1 MAAIEKR
8 EVEGRNAAAGDAG
21 AAKGAHLALVKVGAS
36 NGDGA
41 GDARV
46 RALPPSAEESV
57 EADAF
62 EAEAK
67 GWRGL
72 WRTLQIVRVLGTM
85 ALYLFLNDYD
95 IRAAFNARVAAR
107 KVEEAKARGRSQ
119 YFKTR
124 ARDLFLRRAL
134 DKIIRLVRR
143 LVYRGAEGS
152 EAKERQLERQGVWL
166 KENLIGLGPTFIKIG
181 QALGTRADLLP
192 LAYIKELALLQDQV
206 PPFPNEEAFA
216 RIESELGRGIGE
228 AYAEIDPEPVA
239 SASLGQ
245 VYRARLHTGEEVAV
259 KVQRPRLR
267 ETVGFDIAVL
277 TRITRRLSRYPSVTE
292 NADWEGMLGEF
303 RETIA
308 EEMDYAREGK
318 NADRFRANFRDWRAI
333 RVPRIHWTHT
343 TSRVI
348 TMEFIRGTK
357 VTDIEGLKARRISPV
372 KVNRLL
378 VRSYL
383 KQLLEDGFFHA
394 DPHPGNLLV
403 MDSGHLAF
411 FDFGMVGRITPWL
424 QSRMIDAFFHVVGR
438 DIEGLAQD
446 LINLNFLKPGVNPD
460 RVLPVVEGL
469 FRHYLNLKLGEVNFR
484 ELTYDL
490 AEVMYEYPF
499 RLPSNF
505 TYIIRALMTLEGIG
519 LVTDPGFSF
528 FETARPYAKE
538 FMLKREGKQFRRLLL
553 DKLTGREEGR
563 VDWGKMWKLAKMAAK
578 MYLEEGK
585 GRDAKGGGRK

>member
-1 MAAIEKR
+1 MAAIERK
-8 EVEGRNAAAGDAG
+8 ELEHSDESSPKAPAAAP
-21 AAKGAHLALVKVGAS
+21 LALVKPGAAPV
-36 NGDGA
+36 NGGA
-41 GDARV
+41 
-46 RALPPSAEESV
+46 RALPPSPVGQGGEVDE
-57 EADAF
+57 F
-62 EAEAK
+62 EARAR
-67 GWRGL
+67 GWRGW

-85 ALYLFLNDYD
+85 SLYLFLNDYD
-95 IRAAFNARVAAR
+95 IRAAFNARINSR
-107 KVEEAKARGRSQ
+107 KLEEAKGRGRSA
-119 YFKTR
+119 YFKAR
-124 ARDLFLRRAL
+124 ARDLVLRRGL
-134 DKIIRLVRR
+134 DKLIRLVRYF
-143 LVYRGAEGS
+143 VYRGAEGS
-152 EAKERQLERQGVWL
+152 GSKERQLERQGVWL

-216 RIESELGRGIGE
+216 RVESELGRPISE
-228 AYAEIDPEPVA
+228 AYAEFDSEPIA

-245 VYRARLHTGEEVAV
+245 VYRALLHTGEEVAV
-259 KVQRPRLR
+259 KVQRPALR

-277 TRITRRLSRYPSVTE
+277 ARIVRRLSRYPSFTE
-292 NADWEGMLGEF
+292 NADWEGMLREF

-308 EEMDYAREGK
+308 EEMDYAREGR
-318 NADRFRANFRDWRAI
+318 NAERFRQNFREWRPV

-348 TMEFIRGTK
+348 TMDFIRGTK
-357 VTDIEGLKARRISPV
+357 VTDLDGLRARRISPV

-378 VRSYL
+378 VRAYL

-403 MDSGHLAF
+403 MDTGHLAF
-411 FDFGMVGRITPWL
+411 FDFGMVGRITPQL
-424 QSRMIDAFFHVVGR
+424 QSKMIDAFFHVVGR

-446 LINLNFLKPGVNPD
+446 LINLNFLKPGVDPE
-460 RVLPVVEGL
+460 RVRPVVEGL
-469 FRHYLNLKLGEVNFR
+469 FRHYLNLKLGDVNFK

-553 DKLTGREEGR
+553 DKLTGRDEGR
-563 VDWGKMWKLAKMAAK
+563 INWSKMWKLAKLAAK
-578 MYLEEGK
+578 TYLEEGK
-585 GRDAKGGGRK
+585 RQK